1 MSSVKY
7 DDVTKEI
14 RKLGG
19 YPYQAILETHK
30 DGCFILHVIQSY
42 GFKGPFEKHVFIS
55 KNRDEVMKQGADQV
69 TPKPPQKKCEHRCE
83 IHN

>member
-19 YPYQAILETHK
+19 YAHQAILETHK
-30 DGCFILHVIQSY
+30 EGRYILHVIQSY
-42 GFKGPFEKHVFIS
+42 GFKGPFEKHIFIS
-55 KNRDEVMKQGADQV
+55 LNRDDVLKNGADQV
-69 TPKPPQKKCEHRCE
+69 TSKPPQKQCQHRCE
-83 IHN
+83 IHD